1 MDNLD
6 KFGAQSADKIIRAIR
21 EQYPNTFQIPDGA
34 TEDEAVVALHQH
46 AEKIGLEVPDDEMAR
61 QLIRKARGR
70 NRSLL
75 TRWW

>member
-1 MDNLD
+1 MD
-6 KFGAQSADKIIRAIR
+6 KFGAESAEKITRAIR

-34 TEDEAVVALHQH
+34 TEDDAVVALQQH
-46 AEKIGLEVPDDEMAR
+46 AEKMGLQVPDDEMAR
-61 QLIRKARGR
+61 QLIRKARGH

>member
-1 MDNLD
+1 MDMD
-6 KFGAQSADKIIRAIR
+6 GWAAESADKIVRAIR

-34 TEDEAVVALHQH
+34 TEDEAAVALQQH
-46 AEKIGLEVPDDEMAR
+46 AEKMGLQVPDDEMAR

-70 NRSLL
+70 NRSRL

>member
-1 MDNLD
+1 MDMD
-6 KFGAQSADKIIRAIR
+6 KFGGQSADKIIRAIR

-34 TEDEAVVALHQH
+34 TEDEAVVALQQH
-46 AEKIGLEVPDDEMAR
+46 AEKMGLQVPNDGMAR

-70 NRSLL
+70 SRSLL